1 MEQEQI
7 DNIVKV
13 VRQFG
18 DWCSSEKTTDLVNI
32 VSEIGDGA
40 KIAELGVF
48 RGQSAFSIALAM
60 KALKHE
66 YSELFAIDPWST
78 EACLEGVSDEVNNE
92 WWKSV
97 NMNAIYKEFTGA
109 ITVLEV
115 DGFVETMRMKS
126 EEAADK
132 IVVLLDAVHIDGNHS
147 EEKSVQDVELW
158 LPKVKQG
165 GYIIMDDINWVH
177 TQKAVKLINKSCKKI
192 KIGTPEQGSHYGIYK
207 KK

>member
-1 MEQEQI
+1 MEQSQI
-7 DNIVKV
+7 ENIILT

-18 DWCSSEKTTDLVNI
+18 EWCSAEKTTDLANLI
-32 VSEIGDGA
+32 SEIGEGA
-40 KIAELGVF
+40 KVAELGVF

-66 YSELFAIDPWST
+66 HSELFAIDPWSH
-78 EACLEGVSDEVNNE
+78 EACLEGVSDELNNE
-92 WWKSV
+92 WWKSI
-97 NMNAIYKEFTGA
+97 NMNAVYKEFTGA
-109 ITVLEV
+109 IIVLEV

-126 EEAADK
+126 EEAIGQIK
-132 IVVLLDAVHIDGNHS
+132 GLLDMVHIDGNHS
-147 EEKSVQDVELW
+147 EEKSVLDVELW

-165 GYIIMDDINWVH
+165 GYIVMDDVNWPH
-177 TQKAVKLINKSCKKI
+177 TEKAVAMLNKACDKI